1 MILIGR
7 KRLTEFLTRHPD
19 ARPWLNAW
27 TAEIASADWK
37 GPQDIKERYRS
48 ASFLPS
54 NTVVFNVKGNQF
66 RMEVQ
71 VAYKTG
77 RVVVKRIGTHSQYTR
92 WRR

>member
-7 KRLTEFLTRHPD
+7 KRLTEFLAKHPD
-19 ARPWLNAW
+19 ARPWLHAW
-27 TAEIASADWK
+27 VAEIVGADWK

-48 ASFLPS
+48 ASFLAD
-54 NTVVFNVKGNQF
+54 NTVVFNVKGNRF
-66 RMEVQ
+66 RMEVK

-77 RVVVKRIGTHSQYTR
+77 RVVVKRIGTHSQYSR